1 MLSGERSLYWKLT
14 GRDNLEYFAALY
26 HVPPKE
32 TNERID
38 RSRAAVKLSD
48 REDDYVERYSTGMRQ
63 RLARRPARLTAMGI
77 LWRTLIN
84 ALAIVVAAYVVNQ
97 LQPDAIKW
105 GQVDY
110 GMGELGRY
118 LSLILTGLALGVVN
132 AVVKPILVMVSLP
145 ITCLTLGLFIFVI
158 NALMLLLVSA
168 IPFLGFV
175 VNGFIVALIA
185 SVVIS
190 IVSWALSM
198 VLPD

>member
-1 MLSGERSLYWKLT
+1 LAVGIVW
-14 GRDNLEYFAALY
+14 
-26 HVPPKE
+26 
-32 TNERID
+32 
-38 RSRAAVKLSD
+38 RA
-48 REDDYVERYSTGMRQ
+48 
-63 RLARRPARLTAMGI
+63 
-77 LWRTLIN
+77 LIN
-84 ALAIVVAAYVVNQ
+84 AIAIVVAAYVVNIY
-97 LQPDAIKW
+97 QPDAIKW

-118 LSLILTGLALGVVN
+118 LSLILTGLTLGVVN
-132 AVVKPILVMVSLP
+132 AIIKPILVMVSMP

-175 VNGFIVALIA
+175 VNGFIVALAA

-190 IVSWALSM
+190 VVSWALSM

>member
-1 MLSGERSLYWKLT
+1 
-14 GRDNLEYFAALY
+14 
-26 HVPPKE
+26 V
-32 TNERID
+32 
-38 RSRAAVKLSD
+38 
-48 REDDYVERYSTGMRQ
+48 
-63 RLARRPARLTAMGI
+63 GI

-110 GMGELGRY
+110 GLGDLGRY
-118 LSLILTGLALGVVN
+118 LSLVLTGLALGVVN
-132 AVVKPILVMVSLP
+132 AIVKPILVMVSLP

-175 VNGFIVALIA
+175 VNGFIVALVA
-185 SVVIS
+185 SIVIS

>member
-1 MLSGERSLYWKLT
+1 
-14 GRDNLEYFAALY
+14 
-26 HVPPKE
+26 
-32 TNERID
+32 
-38 RSRAAVKLSD
+38 
-48 REDDYVERYSTGMRQ
+48 
-63 RLARRPARLTAMGI
+63 MGI

-84 ALAIVVAAYVVNQ
+84 ALAIVVATYVVNQ
-97 LQPDAIKW
+97 VQPDAIQW
-105 GQVDY
+105 GKVDY
-110 GMGELGRY
+110 GMGEMGRY

-132 AVVKPILVMVSLP
+132 AIVKPILVMISMP

-175 VNGFIVALIA
+175 VNGFFVALIA
-185 SVVIS
+185 SIVIS

>member
-1 MLSGERSLYWKLT
+1 
-14 GRDNLEYFAALY
+14 
-26 HVPPKE
+26 
-32 TNERID
+32 
-38 RSRAAVKLSD
+38 
-48 REDDYVERYSTGMRQ
+48 
-63 RLARRPARLTAMGI
+63 MGI

-97 LQPDAIKW
+97 VQPDAIQW
-105 GQVDY
+105 GKVDY
-110 GMGELGRY
+110 GMGEMGRY

-132 AVVKPILVMVSLP
+132 AIVKPILVMISMP

-175 VNGFIVALIA
+175 VNGFFVALIA
-185 SVVIS
+185 SIVIS

>member
-1 MLSGERSLYWKLT
+1 
-14 GRDNLEYFAALY
+14 
-26 HVPPKE
+26 
-32 TNERID
+32 
-38 RSRAAVKLSD
+38 
-48 REDDYVERYSTGMRQ
+48 
-63 RLARRPARLTAMGI
+63 MGI
-77 LWRTLIN
+77 VWRTLIN

-110 GMGELGRY
+110 GLGELGRY
-118 LSLILTGLALGVVN
+118 LSLVLTGLALGVVN
-132 AVVKPILVMVSLP
+132 AIVKPILVMVSLP

-158 NALMLLLVSA
+158 NALMLLLVSL

-175 VNGFIVALIA
+175 VNGFFVALIA
-185 SVVIS
+185 SIVIS

>member
-1 MLSGERSLYWKLT
+1 
-14 GRDNLEYFAALY
+14 
-26 HVPPKE
+26 
-32 TNERID
+32 
-38 RSRAAVKLSD
+38 
-48 REDDYVERYSTGMRQ
+48 
-63 RLARRPARLTAMGI
+63 MGI
-77 LWRTLIN
+77 IWRTLIN

-118 LSLILTGLALGVVN
+118 LSLILTGLALGVIN
-132 AVVKPILVMVSLP
+132 AIVKPILVMVSLP

-175 VNGFIVALIA
+175 VNGFIVALVA

-190 IVSWALSM
+190 IVSWGLSM

>member
-1 MLSGERSLYWKLT
+1 
-14 GRDNLEYFAALY
+14 
-26 HVPPKE
+26 
-32 TNERID
+32 
-38 RSRAAVKLSD
+38 
-48 REDDYVERYSTGMRQ
+48 
-63 RLARRPARLTAMGI
+63 MGI
-77 LWRTLIN
+77 IWRTLIN
-84 ALAIVVAAYVVNQ
+84 AIAIVVAAYVVNIY
-97 LQPDAIKW
+97 QPDAIKW

-118 LSLILTGLALGVVN
+118 LSLALTGLVLGIVN
-132 AVVKPILVMVSLP
+132 AFVKPILVMVSMP

-175 VNGFIVALIA
+175 VNGFIVALVA
-185 SVVIS
+185 SILIS

>member
-1 MLSGERSLYWKLT
+1 
-14 GRDNLEYFAALY
+14 
-26 HVPPKE
+26 
-32 TNERID
+32 
-38 RSRAAVKLSD
+38 
-48 REDDYVERYSTGMRQ
+48 
-63 RLARRPARLTAMGI
+63 MGI

-97 LQPDAIKW
+97 VQPDAIEW
-105 GQVDY
+105 GKVDY
-110 GMGELGRY
+110 GMGEMGRY

-132 AVVKPILVMVSLP
+132 AIVKPILVMISMP

-175 VNGFIVALIA
+175 VNGFFVALIA
-185 SVVIS
+185 SIVIS

>member
-1 MLSGERSLYWKLT
+1 
-14 GRDNLEYFAALY
+14 
-26 HVPPKE
+26 
-32 TNERID
+32 
-38 RSRAAVKLSD
+38 
-48 REDDYVERYSTGMRQ
+48 
-63 RLARRPARLTAMGI
+63 MGI

-132 AVVKPILVMVSLP
+132 AIVKPILVMVSLP
-145 ITCLTLGLFIFVI
+145 ITCMTLGLFIFVI

-175 VNGFIVALIA
+175 VNGFVVALVA
-185 SVVIS
+185 SIVIS

>member
-1 MLSGERSLYWKLT
+1 
-14 GRDNLEYFAALY
+14 
-26 HVPPKE
+26 
-32 TNERID
+32 
-38 RSRAAVKLSD
+38 
-48 REDDYVERYSTGMRQ
+48 
-63 RLARRPARLTAMGI
+63 MGI
-77 LWRTLIN
+77 VWRTLIN
-84 ALAIVVAAYVVNQ
+84 AIAIVVAAYVVNQ

-110 GMGELGRY
+110 GMGDVGRY
-118 LSLILTGLALGVVN
+118 LSLALTGLALGIVN
-132 AVVKPILVMVSLP
+132 AVIKPILVMISIP
-145 ITCLTLGLFIFVI
+145 ISCMTLGLFIFVI

-185 SVVIS
+185 SIVIS

>member
-1 MLSGERSLYWKLT
+1 
-14 GRDNLEYFAALY
+14 
-26 HVPPKE
+26 
-32 TNERID
+32 
-38 RSRAAVKLSD
+38 
-48 REDDYVERYSTGMRQ
+48 
-63 RLARRPARLTAMGI
+63 MGI

-84 ALAIVVAAYVVNQ
+84 ALAIVVAAYIVNQ

-118 LSLILTGLALGVVN
+118 LSLILTGLALGIVN
-132 AVVKPILVMVSLP
+132 AVIKPILVLISMP
-145 ITCLTLGLFIFVI
+145 ISCMTLGLFIFVI

-168 IPFLGFV
+168 LPFLGFV
-175 VNGFIVALIA
+175 VNGFIVALVA
-185 SVVIS
+185 SIVIS

>member
-1 MLSGERSLYWKLT
+1 
-14 GRDNLEYFAALY
+14 
-26 HVPPKE
+26 V
-32 TNERID
+32 
-38 RSRAAVKLSD
+38 
-48 REDDYVERYSTGMRQ
+48 
-63 RLARRPARLTAMGI
+63 GI
-77 LWRTLIN
+77 VWRTLIN

-110 GMGELGRY
+110 GLGELGRY
-118 LSLILTGLALGVVN
+118 LSLVLTGLALGVVN
-132 AVVKPILVMVSLP
+132 AIVKPILVMVSLP

-158 NALMLLLVSA
+158 NALMLLLVSL

-175 VNGFIVALIA
+175 VNGFFVALIA
-185 SVVIS
+185 SIVIS